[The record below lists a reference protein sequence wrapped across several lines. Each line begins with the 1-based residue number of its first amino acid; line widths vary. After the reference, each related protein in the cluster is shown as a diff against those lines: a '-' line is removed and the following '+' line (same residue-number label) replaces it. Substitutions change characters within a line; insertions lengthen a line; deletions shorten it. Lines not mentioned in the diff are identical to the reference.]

1 MHGSAVPRGW
11 GRVDMEKRTFVS
23 CSYASNSGACKHFG
37 TQDMA
42 FWESV
47 GFSRTWGRQGS

>member
-11 GRVDMEKRTFVS
+11 GRVDMEKRTFFS

-37 TQDMA
+37 TQGMA
-42 FWESV
+42 FWGKCGV
-47 GFSRTWGRQGS
+47 